1 MRALVE
7 TVCLPWIRLRA
18 ATLPLARAGVN
29 DTVSA

>member
-18 ATLPLARAGVN
+18 ALSLLRAGVN